1 MTITWTNLG
10 GVLEVIVDDVL
21 LSRVLNVENATTIS
35 GQSRFLAGGNDVA
48 LKNYIGKMGR
58 LNVWDKVEIVFPF
71 CAYVLR
77 ICSAHNS
84 EFEHDNEDRPCCSEL
99 GIAVFVVCFR
109 LAEDI
114 YCAVFIAS
122 YITKLHE

>member
-35 GQSRFLAGGNDVA
+35 GQSRFLVGGNDVT
-48 LKNYIGKMGR
+48 LKNYIGIMGM

-71 CAYVLR
+71 CAYVLL
-77 ICSAHNS
+77 I
-84 EFEHDNEDRPCCSEL
+84 
-99 GIAVFVVCFR
+99 
-109 LAEDI
+109 
-114 YCAVFIAS
+114 IAS
-122 YITKLHE
+122 LRTTTKTDFAAVNWE